1 MKISEFRPFLITMAL
16 CVPGGLIRF
25 AHPEL
30 SPFIIVILTGF
41 AIFGASFMLT
51 WTCEAAEM
59 DIPQA
64 VAVAVVAL
72 IAVLPE
78 YSVDMYFT
86 WMAGQNPDSRYTH
99 YAIAN
104 MTGANRLL
112 IGLGWSVL
120 VFIFAVHFH
129 RGIDLLND
137 KRTDL
142 AFLGL
147 ATLYALFVSW
157 KGSLTLLD
165 GCIFFAMY
173 VGYMAIVSRR
183 PVEAGEQEGPSL
195 ALARLPRK
203 IRISLVAFFFVYSA
217 VVIAACAE
225 PFSEGLVAS
234 GKLLG
239 IDEFLLV
246 QWLAPVAS
254 EAPEFIVGIMFALR
268 GNAALALG
276 SLLSSKLNQ
285 WTLLVGMIPACYA
298 LSSGSTVPMA
308 MDTHQF
314 VEIFLTAAQSLFALV
329 LLLNLHLGIME
340 AVVLFLLFCGQF
352 LSPVYEPA
360 FEALLALPH
369 DPLRLHRFFAYTYFA
384 LGVICL
390 IPQWRDLL
398 RLRKG
403 FFVRVDAD

>member
-1 MKISEFRPFLITMAL
+1 MA
-16 CVPGGLIRF
+16 
-25 AHPEL
+25 
-30 SPFIIVILTGF
+30 
-41 AIFGASFMLT
+41 
-51 WTCEAAEM
+51 
-59 DIPQA
+59 
-64 VAVAVVAL
+64 
-72 IAVLPE
+72 
-78 YSVDMYFT
+78 
-86 WMAGQNPDSRYTH
+86 
-99 YAIAN
+99 
-104 MTGANRLL
+104 
-112 IGLGWSVL
+112 
-120 VFIFAVHFH
+120 
-129 RGIDLLND
+129 
-137 KRTDL
+137 K
-142 AFLGL
+142 
-147 ATLYALFVSW
+147 
-157 KGSLTLLD
+157 
-165 GCIFFAMY
+165 
-173 VGYMAIVSRR
+173 
-183 PVEAGEQEGPSL
+183 
-195 ALARLPRK
+195 
-203 IRISLVAFFFVYSA
+203 
-217 VVIAACAE
+217 
-225 PFSEGLVAS
+225 
-234 GKLLG
+234 
-239 IDEFLLV
+239 
-246 QWLAPVAS
+246 AS

-369 DPLRLHRFFAYTYFA
+369 DPLRLHRFFAYTYLA